1 MSEKVV
7 CVKIF
12 LSQVLQYELTYGK
25 IYNVESKPSWA
36 SEDSYFIKCDRN
48 FITPYK
54 KNIFVTLQEWRQQQL
69 DKLI

>member
-7 CVKIF
+7 CVRIF
-12 LSQVLQYELTYGK
+12 LSQGLQYELTYGK
-25 IYNVESKPSWA
+25 IYNVESKPFWA
-36 SEDSYFIKCDRN
+36 SEDLYFIKCDRN
-48 FITPYK
+48 FITPYS